1 MTNSVVLDASALVA
15 GLVDQQRQD
24 PLDALVA
31 DRAFDLVVPHVCD
44 LEVLSALRTGVFRQV
59 LAPDEAWR
67 ALSTFRDLPLNRFPH
82 QPLLGRVFELRD
94 NFTPYDAVYVA
105 LAEAMAAPLYT
116 ADARLARA
124 VRGWTALEVVEF

>member
-44 LEVLSALRTGVFRQV
+44 LEVLSALRKAVFRSV
-59 LAPDEAWR
+59 LQPEGAWR
-67 ALSTFRDLPLNRFPH
+67 ALSVYRDLPLQRFPH
-82 QPLLGRVFELRD
+82 RPLLGRVFELRD

-105 LAEAMAAPLYT
+105 LAEVMAAPLYT
-116 ADARLARA
+116 ADARLVHA
-124 VRGWTALEVVEF
+124 VRDWTELEVVEV